1 MANSFSNILPVAM
14 AQSLKALREQA
25 VISRLVNRDY
35 AVAPKHQ
42 GDTINVGVP
51 VAATVSDVT
60 ASATPI
66 ASQDV
71 TPTKRTVTLNKWR
84 KVNMNMTD
92 KDVGMISEG
101 QTPAQLSE
109 MVRALANDVNTY
121 IYTVAKNSFAGYQG
135 TAGTNPFASST
146 AVIAAARKQLN
157 VQLAPMHD
165 RRVILNADA
174 EEKALQLS
182 DIARADARGNGQ
194 ILADGQISRTF
205 GMDWYM
211 DQLVVTH
218 TAGTITTGLIAKAAT
233 AVAAGLK
240 TFVATT
246 AASTGACALLEGD
259 VIAINGHTATYTL
272 RAAATQAS
280 ASSDV
285 TLVFEPALERALVGS
300 EAITVKATHVCNLV
314 FQKDAIVFAS
324 RPLDDLSE
332 SGNIFSVPD
341 PQTGIVL
348 RGELVRQ
355 HKQTVFEL
363 DILYGATVVRPEY
376 GVTLAG

>member
-1 MANSFSNILPVAM
+1 MANTFTNILPVIV
-14 AQSLKALREQA
+14 AQSLQALRENA
-25 VISRLVNRDY
+25 VITRLVNRDFDP
-35 AVAPKHQ
+35 APAQQ
-42 GDTINVGVP
+42 GDTINMIKP
-51 VAATVSDVT
+51 VAATVSSVT
-60 ASATPI
+60 PSSTPI

-71 TPTKRTVTLNKWR
+71 TPTKVTVTLDQWR
-84 KVNMNMTD
+84 KVNMNLTD
-92 KDVGMISEG
+92 KDFGMISEG
-101 QTPAQLSE
+101 FRPAQLTE
-109 MVRALANDVNTY
+109 HVRALANDVNSY
-121 IYTVAKNSFAGYQG
+121 VYNKAQNAFAGYAG

-146 AVIAAARKQLN
+146 ASVMAARQLLN
-157 VQLAPMHD
+157 TQLAPLHD
-165 RRVILNADA
+165 RRVIINAVA

-194 ILADGQISRTF
+194 IITDGMISRTL

-211 DQLVVTH
+211 DQLIPTH

-233 AVAAGLK
+233 GVAAGLK

-259 VIAINGHTATYTL
+259 VIAINGHTATYIL

-300 EAITVKATHVCNLV
+300 EAITVKATRTSNLV
-314 FQKDAIVFAS
+314 FQKDAIVLAT
-324 RPLDDLSE
+324 RPLADMSG
-332 SGNIFSVPD
+332 SGNTFAMSD
-341 PQTGIVL
+341 PQTGLTL
-348 RGELVRQ
+348 RGELIRQ
-355 HKQTVFEL
+355 HKQTVLEL

-376 GVTLAG
+376 GCILAG